1 MVVAEGDERYLS
13 MEVLKVRSWLPY
25 WLGVVGTKS
34 VPLTQNYHYHA
45 PASQQGLDLFKL
57 SAGAE
62 VPNYQAILG
71 PNDVFGL
78 GASL

>member
-1 MVVAEGDERYLS
+1 MPGGRCDSTVTYTLS
-13 MEVLKVRSWLPY
+13 E
-25 WLGVVGTKS
+25 
-34 VPLTQNYHYHA
+34 
-45 PASQQGLDLFKL
+45 QGLDLFKL

>member
-1 MVVAEGDERYLS
+1 MHP
-13 MEVLKVRSWLPY
+13 RSSIL
-25 WLGVVGTKS
+25 L
-34 VPLTQNYHYHA
+34 
-45 PASQQGLDLFKL
+45 QGLDLFKL

-62 VPNYQAILG
+62 VPDYQAILG